1 MTDGNKQKESQHN
14 TTQHSTTQHITSLP
28 IDIISY
34 HITQREP
41 AHKSTDTSQCLPC
54 THAQVPNTTENVR
67 SPGCSLYACNQIN
80 DLPTPSLSPNRS
92 RLLTHSHKPS
102 HTITIISD
110 TRFSRNTA
118 PFRSVPF
125 RSISFHPIP
134 FQYAPLHYTTPR
146 QTTPHSLTHQPRT
159 RLRLRPAQS
168 VPIAHAATHSN
179 SHYRLSTSKTL
190 PH

>member
-1 MTDGNKQKESQHN
+1 MGTSRKNHN

-102 HTITIISD
+102 HTITIISA

-134 FQYAPLHYTTPR
+134 FQYAPLHYTTPNH
-146 QTTPHSLTHQPRT
+146 TTLTYT
-159 RLRLRPAQS
+159 S
-168 VPIAHAATHSN
+168 TTNKATTTTCAISPDRSRGHTLELT
-179 SHYRLSTSKTL
+179 LS
-190 PH
+190 P